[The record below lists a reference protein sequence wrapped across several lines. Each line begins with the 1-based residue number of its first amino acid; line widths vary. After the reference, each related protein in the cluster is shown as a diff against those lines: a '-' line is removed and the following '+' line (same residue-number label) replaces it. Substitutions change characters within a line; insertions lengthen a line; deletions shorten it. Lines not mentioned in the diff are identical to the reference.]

1 MTSFD
6 VRSALR
12 LYAVTDRS
20 WLGGRTLAAVT
31 EEILAGGAT
40 FLQLREKELTG
51 EDLLAEARQLRDVAR
66 RYRVPFVVNDDV
78 EAALAADA
86 DGVHVG
92 QDDIMG
98 RDIRA
103 LIGPDKILGI
113 TARTVEAAR
122 ARSGPGRT
130 TWGWGRCSAPPRR
143 RTPGPCPGRSF
154 GPSAPPCPFR
164 WWPSAASTPA
174 TSWSCGAPAR
184 RGRRWCPASTPSPIR
199 RGGQAA
205 AGPGGGDGA
214 AWIRASASL
223 TWTAPWWTP
232 WAGGRGWAGSTW
244 SPWASAPTSG

>member
-92 QDDIMG
+92 QDDIRG
-98 RDIRA
+98 RDVRA
-103 LIGPDKILGI
+103 LIGPDKILGM
-113 TARTVEAAR
+113 TARTVR
-122 ARSGPGRT
+122 WLLNQLRT
-130 TWGWGRCSAPPRR
+130 MEGLP
-143 RTPGPCPGRSF
+143 
-154 GPSAPPCPFR
+154 
-164 WWPSAASTPA
+164 
-174 TSWSCGAPAR
+174 PAR
-184 RGRRWCPASTPSPIR
+184 KRP
-199 RGGQAA
+199 
-205 AGPGGGDGA
+205 
-214 AWIRASASL
+214 
-223 TWTAPWWTP
+223 
-232 WAGGRGWAGSTW
+232 
-244 SPWASAPTSG
+244 